1 MFRRVERAEGRAGKK
16 AKKRADIIGGLY
28 MLHTHRMGAAEWLGT
43 LSLGDHSQLE
53 VIGGHFWSCWFR
65 V

>member
-1 MFRRVERAEGRAGKK
+1 
-16 AKKRADIIGGLY
+16 

-53 VIGGHFWSCWFR
+53 VIGGHF
-65 V
+65 